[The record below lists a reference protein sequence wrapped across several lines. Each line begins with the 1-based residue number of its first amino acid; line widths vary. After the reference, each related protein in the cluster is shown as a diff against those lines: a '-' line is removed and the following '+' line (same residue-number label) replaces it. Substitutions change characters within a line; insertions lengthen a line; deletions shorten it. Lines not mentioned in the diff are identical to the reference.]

1 MKKLHFLIT
10 LLSSGLL
17 FFISCSSEKTV
28 SKEHLIFRY
37 NESDNITS
45 LDPAYASKKENI
57 WGLNQLFNSLVQL
70 DDDLNIQPD
79 IAKNWELSEDLKT
92 YTFSLRQ
99 DVKFHK
105 HAEFKTQDSTR
116 IVTAHDITYSFDR
129 LLDPKIAS
137 PGRWIFDKV
146 DSYKAVNDT
155 IFTINLK
162 QAFPAFLGL
171 VSMRYCSIV
180 PKEIVTFYG
189 SDFRKHPIG
198 TGPFAFK
205 AWEENTKLVFRKNPL
220 YFEKDKNGEQ
230 LPYLEAVA
238 ITFLPD
244 KQSEFLQ
251 FVRGKLDYLND
262 IESSYKDE
270 LLTPLGELQ
279 ERYQKT
285 ITLTKTPYL
294 NSEYIGIY
302 LDKEDSPIQNKN
314 LRKAINYGFDRKT
327 MITYLRNGIGTP
339 ATSGFIPNGI
349 EGHNTQEGFSYQPE
363 KAKKYLA
370 KYTKETGDANPT
382 IHLAT
387 NANYLNF
394 CEFIQREVAKIGITL
409 YVDVLPAPTLRQQK
423 HAGKLELFRASWIAD
438 YPDAE
443 NFMLPY
449 YGPNYTPNGPNYT
462 HFKNPTFD
470 RLYEKSF
477 NIPNIDER
485 KLLYQQMD
493 SIIIAEAPIIP
504 LFYDQVIR
512 FTQKNVSGLSNNAQN
527 FLFLKKVRKT
537 KK

>member
-1 MKKLHFLIT
+1 MFLT
-10 LLSSGLL
+10 GCDSQKQDSR
-17 FFISCSSEKTV
+17 
-28 SKEHLIFRY
+28 EHLIFRY

-79 IAKNWELSEDLKT
+79 IAKSWELSEDLKT
-92 YTFSLRQ
+92 YTFILRN

-105 HAEFKTQDSTR
+105 HGEFKTPDSSRTV
-116 IVTAHDITYSFDR
+116 IAKDVKYSFDR

-146 DSYKAVNDT
+146 ENYKALNDT
-155 IFTINLK
+155 TFVIALK

-189 SDFRKHPIG
+189 SDFRKNPVG

-220 YFEKDKNGEQ
+220 YFEKDENGQQ

-270 LLTPLGELQ
+270 LLTPLGELR
-279 ERYQKT
+279 EGYQKT
-285 ITLTKTPYL
+285 VNLTKTPYL

-302 LDKEDSPIQNKN
+302 LGKNDSPLQNKN

-339 ATSGFIPNGI
+339 ATSGFIPKGI
-349 EGHNTQEGFSYQPE
+349 EGYNAQEGFSYQPE

-370 KYTKETGDANPT
+370 KYIEETGDTNPT
-382 IHLAT
+382 VHLAT

-394 CEFIQREVAKIGITL
+394 CEFIQREVAKIGL
-409 YVDVLPAPTLRQQK
+409 KMHVDVLPAPTLRQQK

-449 YGPNYTPNGPNYT
+449 YSSNFTPNGPNYT
-462 HFKNPTFD
+462 HFKNKKFD

-477 NIPNIDER
+477 TISSIKER

-512 FTQKNVSGLSNNAQN
+512 FTQKNVSGLSKNAQN
-527 FLFLKKVRKT
+527 FLFLKRVKKT
-537 KK
+537 PLIK